1 MPLAAAELRLD
12 FGDTPEGKVP
22 PGFRSAL
29 AGHGRPGEWKVL
41 MDEVPSLMEKLT
53 PEAPSVARRPVLAQ
67 VSTDPTDERFPLLI
81 YEKDTFKD
89 FTFTTRFKT
98 VRGVIEQMA
107 GIAFRIQNETNYYV
121 VRASSIGNTFRFY
134 KVVNGERGTLYG
146 PQVEI
151 PSGVWHELS
160 VQCTGNKIQ
169 CLLDGKELIPTITDS
184 SFTSGKIGFW
194 TKSDSVSYFTDA
206 RVTYTPREPA
216 AQALV
221 RAIVAKYPKLE
232 GLRVYAAG
240 KEPQT
245 ARLIASKVESEIGQ
259 PGGSAEAD
267 VLAQGSTYTSK
278 GKGTIAVILPMR
290 DRNGDVIAAVR
301 VELKRFTGQTEQNA
315 IVRATP
321 IVREMQGRVQSLQDL
336 ME

>member
-1 MPLAAAELRLD
+1 M
-12 FGDTPEGKVP
+12 
-22 PGFRSAL
+22 
-29 AGHGRPGEWKVL
+29 
-41 MDEVPSLMEKLT
+41 
-53 PEAPSVARRPVLAQ
+53 
-67 VSTDPTDERFPLLI
+67 
-81 YEKDTFKD
+81 
-89 FTFTTRFKT
+89 
-98 VRGVIEQMA
+98 EQMA
-107 GIAFRIQNETNYYV
+107 GVAFRIQDETNYYV
-121 VRASSIGNTFRFY
+121 VRASSMGNTFRFY

-151 PSGVWHELS
+151 PSGVWHDLT

-194 TKSDSVSYFTDA
+194 TKSDSVSYFADA
-206 RVTYTPREPA
+206 KVTYTPREPA

-221 RAIVAKYPKLE
+221 RAMVAKYPKLE

-259 PGGSAEAD
+259 AGGTAEAD
-267 VLAQGSTYTSK
+267 VLARGSTYTSK
-278 GKGTIAVILPMR
+278 GKGAIAVILPLR
-290 DRNGDVIAAVR
+290 DRNGDIIAAVK

-315 IVRATP
+315 IIRATP

-336 ME
+336 LE